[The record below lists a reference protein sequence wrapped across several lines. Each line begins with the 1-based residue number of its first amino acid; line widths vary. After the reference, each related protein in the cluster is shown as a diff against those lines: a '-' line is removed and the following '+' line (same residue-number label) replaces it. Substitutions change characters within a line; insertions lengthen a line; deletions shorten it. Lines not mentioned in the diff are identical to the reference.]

1 MNFPKT
7 GNFGI
12 LGKSAGPLG
21 AATGVSGPMRCGPVV
36 DGGSWVC
43 AGHRARVWKAM
54 INIYVGNLPYS
65 TTDSDLEKL
74 FSQHGQVVRAQVLI
88 DRETGR
94 SRGFGFVEMA
104 NPEEGKAAIAALNG
118 QDMGGRP
125 LRINEAQPREAG
137 AGRGGF
143 GGNRGGGFGGGG
155 GGGGGYRGKSIGDRG
170 DRGSRDGGW

>member
-1 MNFPKT
+1 M
-7 GNFGI
+7 
-12 LGKSAGPLG
+12 
-21 AATGVSGPMRCGPVV
+21 M
-36 DGGSWVC
+36 
-43 AGHRARVWKAM
+43 
-54 INIYVGNLPYS
+54 NIYVGNLPYS
-65 TTDSDLEKL
+65 ATDADLQQL

-118 QDMGGRP
+118 QDMGGRA

-143 GGNRGGGFGGGG
+143 GGNRGGGGFGGGGGSRGGFGGGGGGSGGGYGGGGG
-155 GGGGGYRGKSIGDRG
+155 GGGGGYRGKGGDRG
-170 DRGSRDGGW
+170 DRGDRNDRDSGW